1 MQLEI
6 IQITTEQ
13 LSQILKEVVSEQLK
27 ELGQYQSEKTEER
40 NLLSRQ
46 QTCDYFGISKPCL
59 HDWVKNGILK
69 PTKVGGRVYF
79 KQSDINLVINKK
91 G

>member
-1 MQLEI
+1 MNYLEMV
-6 IQITTEQ
+6 QITPKQ
-13 LSQILKEVVSEQLK
+13 LSQLLREVVKEQLQ
-27 ELGQYQSEKTEER
+27 ELHQPQPSNKQA
-40 NLLSRQ
+40 LLSRQ

-79 KQSDINLVINKK
+79 KQSDIDLVINKK